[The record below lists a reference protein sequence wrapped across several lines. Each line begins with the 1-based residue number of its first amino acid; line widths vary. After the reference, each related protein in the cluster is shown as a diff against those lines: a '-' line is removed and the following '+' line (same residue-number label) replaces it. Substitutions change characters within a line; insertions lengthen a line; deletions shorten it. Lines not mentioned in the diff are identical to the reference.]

1 MAKRLDGKRV
11 LITGASRGIGAAIAV
26 AAAAEG
32 ARVLLAARKLPGL
45 DAVAEHI
52 RANGGEAE
60 VFPCHVG
67 QLDAVEALV
76 NEAERRFGGLDGLVN
91 NAATNPYF
99 GPALGTPWAA
109 FDKTFEVNVKG
120 PFALS
125 LQVGGRWADAGQK
138 GSIVNVSSILGLR
151 AAPFQATYGMTKAA
165 LVSMTRTLAMELG
178 SAGIRVNCVTPGL
191 IDTRFAA
198 AMTES
203 PEILRQYTD
212 RTAMG
217 RVGQPEEVAGI
228 VVHLLSDESA
238 YTTGQIFAVD
248 GGYLAS

>member
-1 MAKRLDGKRV
+1 M
-11 LITGASRGIGAAIAV
+11 
-26 AAAAEG
+26 
-32 ARVLLAARKLPGL
+32 
-45 DAVAEHI
+45 
-52 RANGGEAE
+52 
-60 VFPCHVG
+60 
-67 QLDAVEALV
+67 
-76 NEAERRFGGLDGLVN
+76 
-91 NAATNPYF
+91 
-99 GPALGTPWAA
+99 
-109 FDKTFEVNVKG
+109 KG

-125 LQVGGRWADAGQK
+125 LQVGGRWVDAGQK

-178 SAGIRVNCVTPGL
+178 SAGVRVNCVTPGL

-217 RVGQPEEVAGI
+217 RVGQPEEVAGV